1 MQDETLIGLKAGPLV
16 AGLLGAAL
24 SMRAIANATLLN
36 RILST
41 ISAAGAAGYL
51 TPAIAE
57 YLTLS
62 QNAENAAGF
71 FVGLLVLN
79 FTAGLVELSGKFAK
93 DPVGATQDLF
103 MLVVRW
109 RSGKSLVEEDKKEHK
124 DE

>member
-103 MLVVRW
+103 MLIVRW
-109 RSGKSLVEEDKKEHK
+109 RSGKNLVEDDKKESK